1 MIQLLYFQKK
11 YKSTAKY
18 NLELID
24 INVNNGKVPL
34 ELWDTTGQEDFKNE
48 RGAFLRG
55 ADGIVII
62 YDIDNDDSYKNLR
75 VWLELC
81 KTTCPNESVVI
92 FGNKADKYDDIQ
104 MARSA
109 HSRDA
114 KLKTM
119 VGHEKLKHFLISMRD
134 DTHLVFNN
142 NYFGKKVYGSL
153 KGGALAFLNDI
164 KKKKDIKERKN
175 INLDEK
181 SFVDDPDFKFIKMTL
196 NEQSRDRNKNLIK
209 NIVGK
214 YVGITERM
222 KIFEEKLNKID
233 AC

>member
-1 MIQLLYFQKK
+1 MSKKRGLTEDTSFPTKKIVIIGDAGAGKSTFKEILKNINDPTFRFPKK

-62 YDIDNDDSYKNLR
+62 YDIDNDDSYKNLKI
-75 VWLELC
+75 WLELC

-142 NYFGKKVYGSL
+142 NYFGKNVEERRGCLVGFSHL
-153 KGGALAFLNDI
+153 LSDI
-164 KKKKDIKERKN
+164 YQTDIE
-175 INLDEK
+175 
-181 SFVDDPDFKFIKMTL
+181 V
-196 NEQSRDRNKNLIK
+196 
-209 NIVGK
+209 
-214 YVGITERM
+214 
-222 KIFEEKLNKID
+222 
-233 AC
+233 